1 MNDMLRISSFR
12 DQWLEDFFHF
22 ATPHRKIP
30 WTLATALERKLDM
43 INAAMDYRDLLWPP
57 GNRYEDLAAPLK
69 GFSSIRVNEQYRLIF
84 YWREGKAHDLYL
96 DPHGYRRYR

>member
-1 MNDMLRISSFR
+1 MNNMLRISIFR
-12 DQWLEDFFHF
+12 DPWLEAFFHF

-43 INAAMDYRDLLWPP
+43 INSAMDYRDLLWPP
-57 GNRYEDLAAPLK
+57 GNRYEDLSAPLK

-84 YWREGKAHDLYL
+84 YWREGKAHGVYL
-96 DPHGYRRYR
+96 DPNGYRIYR